1 MTSISLKKQAVLLAG
16 CTLLA
21 GGLGLMCAQSAQA
34 ATLDAGD
41 GACVKAVKK
50 ADTAVTKFDY
60 DADGTADAVSYTLK
74 AKGEQYVKMTLKI
87 GTASKAI
94 ISGSAFYKP
103 TVYLMQMDNGQSFVY
118 VLAQSDGDN
127 IVCSKV
133 YKLKKGKIV
142 ATLNLMG
149 SDARFGNKVAAHE
162 YAAIEAVNGNKIK
175 VGHSAQPY
183 ACGFIDYDYAYKCS
197 KKGVFTRTA
206 QEVTAKVT
214 FKNGKK
220 TVSASPVTAKTTA
233 YKTSAAKKNQTLSIP
248 SGTSVKVVGVNLTSS
263 KKLLKVKYTVNKVTT
278 TAYIDVTK
286 YTNTKKALF
295 KYASFAS

>member
-34 ATLDAGD
+34 ATLDASD

-50 ADTAVTKFDY
+50 ADKAVTKFDY
-60 DADGTADAVSYTLK
+60 DADGTADAVSYALK
-74 AKGEQYVKMTLKI
+74 AKGEQYAKMTLKI
-87 GTASKAI
+87 GDASKAI

-103 TVYLMQMDNGQSFVY
+103 TVYLMQTDNGQAFVY
-118 VLAQSDGDN
+118 VFAQSDDDAV
-127 IVCSKV
+127 VCSKL
-133 YKLKKGKIV
+133 YKLKNGKIV
-142 ATLNLMG
+142 TSLNLMN
-149 SDARFGNKVAAHE
+149 SDSKFGGKCCAFD
-162 YAAIEAVNGNKIK
+162 YAAIKAVSGNKIT
-175 VGHSAQPY
+175 VGYSAQPY
-183 ACGFIDYDYAYKCS
+183 ACGIISYNYAYKCS

-220 TVSASPVTAKTTA
+220 TASESPVTAKVTA
-233 YKTSAAKKNQTLSIP
+233 YKTAEAKKNQTLTIP
-248 SGTSVKVVGVNLTSS
+248 SGTSVKVSAVNLSS
-263 KKLLKVKYTVNKVTT
+263 AKKLLKVKYTVSKVTT
-278 TAYIDVTK
+278 TAYIDITK

-295 KYASFAS
+295 KYASFAG